1 MTEKLGLTYL
11 YIVLLTIEKMSLLLQ
26 TSPLLDS
33 SRVCIKTIFYHEI
46 RFETHVQYTTNP

>member
-1 MTEKLGLTYL
+1 MTEKLGLTDL

-26 TSPLLDS
+26 LDS

-46 RFETHVQYTTNP
+46 HFETHVQYTTNP

>member
-1 MTEKLGLTYL
+1 MTEKLGLTDL
-11 YIVLLTIEKMSLLLQ
+11 YIVLLTIEKISLLLQ

-46 RFETHVQYTTNP
+46 HFETHVQYTTNP